1 MDVLLWVSI
10 SGILLAFLWE
20 ELFLWGMPVK
30 WEAYPKPMSRAEYR
44 RRRHDV
50 MEHWDEIVE
59 QTKDMT
65 DEQWAQYIHVGRRL
79 TPEELERLHEDWDR
93 LNRGPRR

>member
-30 WEAYPKPMSRAEYR
+30 WEAYPKPKTRTEYR
-44 RRRHDV
+44 SRLHDILN
-50 MEHWDEIVE
+50 HWDEIIE
-59 QTKDMT
+59 ETKGMN
-65 DEQWAQYIHVGRRL
+65 DEQWAEYIRQGRDG
-79 TPEELERLHEDWDR
+79 EC
-93 LNRGPRR
+93 